1 MYEYH
6 VTVTK
11 VIDGDTID
19 VDIDL
24 GFSVVLK
31 KQRVRLMGIDT
42 PESRTKDLEEKKF
55 GKASKA
61 YLKELLSRGNVSL
74 ISHDKG
80 KFGRILGE
88 LWVHSVDNEGHPV
101 FENRTK
107 FCVNAQ
113 MINDNHAVAYSGEN
127 KDDVQDQHMENRRI
141 LIEKGL
147 V

>member
-11 VIDGDTID
+11 VVDGDTID

-61 YLKELLSRGNVSL
+61 HLKSLLDSGKVSL

-88 LWVHSVDNEGHPV
+88 LWVHSIDNEGHPV
-101 FENRTK
+101 FENKTK

-113 MINDNHAVAYSGEN
+113 MIADHHAVEYTGEN
-127 KDDVQDQHMENRRI
+127 KNDVQDQHMKNRR
-141 LIEKGL
+141 LLVEKGL